1 MEADVEWIFF
11 AVGVAVI
18 GVIGIALG
26 LVLGRAVA
34 RRAARREGV
43 ESDSFMTPIGPPPS
57 DDGDRAGEEA
67 APAGGGSAHAGDDAA
82 NPGDPMPAAD
92 DRSPDDVVPDA
103 GARDDARD

>member
-1 MEADVEWIFF
+1 MEWIFF

-43 ESDSFMTPIGPPPS
+43 ESDSFMTPIGPPPA
-57 DDGDRAGEEA
+57 DDADRAGDGTPGA
-67 APAGGGSAHAGDDAA
+67 DGIPHAGVA
-82 NPGDPMPAAD
+82 PG
-92 DRSPDDVVPDA
+92 A